1 MFRARPAMPELPEV
15 EVTRR
20 GIAPVLTGG
29 RVAGVVA
36 RVPALR
42 YPLPQDLQRTLGGC
56 RLAAVKRR
64 GKYLLLDFGHG
75 HLLIHLG
82 MSGSL
87 RLVPA
92 ALAAEKHD
100 HFDLIFTIKRKP
112 LALRLR
118 DPRRFGAVLWL
129 AGDPLAHPL
138 LAVLGVE
145 PLTDAFNAAWLQSEL
160 AGLAAAIKPT
170 LMDSHR
176 VVGIGNIYASE
187 SLFRAG
193 IDPRT
198 AAGRISPKR
207 LQRLVPAIKTTLA
220 AAIDA
225 GGSSLRDFMRSD
237 GSSGYF
243 QQQYFVYG
251 RGGEPCHVCGRSIRE
266 LRQGQR
272 ATFFCACC
280 QRSAESLLFG
290 QLGKL
295 HHQLILRFHVI
306 RIVRNA
312 IYRADFAALRRIE
325 MPDAF
330 GALVWID
337 DVSLFALRNRVVGA
351 FRLANVAV
359 DAFIG
364 DHQGHAVL
372 LRNLL

>member
-1 MFRARPAMPELPEV
+1 MPELPEV

-20 GIAPVLTGG
+20 GIAPALTGN
-29 RVAGVVA
+29 RVFAVIV
-36 RVPALR
+36 RTPALR
-42 YPLPQDLQRTLGGC
+42 YPLPENLEQELGGQ
-56 RLAAVKRR
+56 RLAAVSRR

-92 ALAAEKHD
+92 SLPAEKHD
-100 HFDLIFTIKRKP
+100 HFDLVFGIERGKV
-112 LALRLR
+112 ALRLR
-118 DPRRFGAVLWL
+118 DPRRFGAILWL
-129 AGDPLAHPL
+129 GRDAPVHPL

-145 PLTDAFNAAWLQSEL
+145 PLTDEFNAGWLQQEL
-160 AGLAAAIKPT
+160 AGLSAAIKPT

-198 AAGRISPKR
+198 PAGKISLKR
-207 LQRLVPAIKTTLA
+207 LERLVPVIKATLA

-225 GGSSLRDFMRSD
+225 GGSSLRDFVRSD

-251 RGGEPCHVCGRSIRE
+251 RGGEPCRVCGRPIKE

-272 ATFFCACC
+272 ATFFCASC
-280 QRSAESLLFG
+280 QR
-290 QLGKL
+290 
-295 HHQLILRFHVI
+295 
-306 RIVRNA
+306 
-312 IYRADFAALRRIE
+312 
-325 MPDAF
+325 
-330 GALVWID
+330 
-337 DVSLFALRNRVVGA
+337 
-351 FRLANVAV
+351 
-359 DAFIG
+359 
-364 DHQGHAVL
+364 
-372 LRNLL
+372 